1 MARLPLDD
9 QPPTPISEYGDIK
22 ESHPNQRKKTRRRT
36 SLMPSTTRYTAVAA
50 VYPGGQRLFRGL
62 IRVSMGCFTHI
73 CPGGNSKT
81 DDSPIHPGR
90 KGKASASDNIPLRG
104 VAFTDS
110 KNLKELRLDAPPPMN
125 KLWNKYLDDNL
136 EAMKEAKK
144 LPMAEKQAKYQE
156 TCQKL
161 YERMVD
167 TEKDKY
173 GDLDTGITVTEL
185 AAERVVR
192 VNEEK
197 TGRDWTCPTG
207 KVPSPTARG
216 DGSIPIVKYT
226 LAEESTEPSHVVV
239 YYHGGGLLIGD
250 AVSEQLPCRFIL
262 RHFKGSGIGSV
273 AVYSVDYRLKTNDLA
288 DVCVHDSID
297 AYDHI
302 RKTHDKAK
310 FYIVGSSSGGEL
322 AAFVAQH
329 VNIKAK
335 AGGKTAKTSG
345 LAGVVLRSPVTSD
358 VFTSRD
364 FVPDGLRDLHTTA
377 NKDFYTDQLGKMTR
391 PVPRDGLKYM
401 PLEAPKKALE
411 DLPPHWIQI
420 STNDALYSDGLC
432 YTKLLRDNGSQAAL
446 QIVPGLVHT
455 NWLLTPEWDESYEAE
470 KQMIAGLQ
478 WLAGGE
484 ALEGW
489 K

>member
-1 MARLPLDD
+1 
-9 QPPTPISEYGDIK
+9 
-22 ESHPNQRKKTRRRT
+22 
-36 SLMPSTTRYTAVAA
+36 
-50 VYPGGQRLFRGL
+50 
-62 IRVSMGCFTHI
+62 MGCLTHI
-73 CPGGNSKT
+73 CPGGNAKT
-81 DDSPIHPGR
+81 DDSPLHPGR
-90 KGKASASDNIPLRG
+90 KGKAAASENMPLR
-104 VAFTDS
+104 VHAQAFTDS
-110 KNLKELRLDAPPPMN
+110 RNLTELRLDAPPPMN
-125 KLWNKYLDDNL
+125 KLWKKYLDDNL
-136 EAMKEAKK
+136 AAMKAAKK
-144 LPMAEKQAKYQE
+144 LPMDEKQAKYQE

-173 GDLDTGITVTEL
+173 GDLHTGIAVTTL
-185 AAERVVR
+185 AAERVAR
-192 VNEEK
+192 VNEVNPNN
-197 TGRDWTCPTG
+197 GRDWTGPTG
-207 KVPSPTARG
+207 QVPSPAAAAAG
-216 DGSIPIVKYT
+216 NGSIPIVKYT
-226 LAEESTEPSHVVV
+226 LADDRTEPGHVVV

-262 RHFKGSGIGSV
+262 RHFKKGGGGSV
-273 AVYSVDYRLKTNDLA
+273 AVYSVDYRLKTNDRA

-297 AYDHI
+297 AYDHL
-302 RKTHDKAK
+302 RRQHAKAR

-329 VNIKAK
+329 VNMRAK
-335 AGGKTAKTSG
+335 AGGTTAKASG

-364 FVPDGLRDLHTTA
+364 FVPSGLRDLHTTA
-377 NKDFYTDQLGKMTR
+377 KAAFYTDQLGKMAR

-401 PLEAPKKALE
+401 PLEAPKKALQ

-432 YTKLLRDNGSQAAL
+432 YTKLLRDNGCPAAL
-446 QIVPGLVHT
+446 HIVPGLVHT

-484 ALEGW
+484 ALAAW